1 MLLLPR
7 MFLKKPK
14 LPATQHPKRL
24 QVQSFHLKMHLMDM
38 ILHQELF
45 LSAMERTR
53 ENVKSIH
60 FLRLMELTSLK
71 LFKKLLR
78 LEFTKK
84 KRVRKKKKKRK
95 RRNQNLHLKLHHP
108 KRWLLTRKKD
118 GVHAQLKTG
127 LKKSQLRSQFAMETN

>member
-1 MLLLPR
+1 
-7 MFLKKPK
+7 
-14 LPATQHPKRL
+14 
-24 QVQSFHLKMHLMDM
+24 
-38 ILHQELF
+38 
-45 LSAMERTR
+45 
-53 ENVKSIH
+53 
-60 FLRLMELTSLK
+60 MELTSLK

-95 RRNQNLHLKLHHP
+95 RRNQNLQLKLHHL

-118 GVHAQLKTG
+118 GVPVQPKTG